1 MSDDLI
7 KKLFEATDHARV
19 TGGDFAGRE
28 AFCPQTP
35 TAKQLEFDKVD
46 AKEALFGGAA
56 GGGKSS
62 ALLYTAMK
70 YVHDPRYSALLV
82 RKTYADLSKP
92 GALLDRIQEW
102 VAGTAATYNAMLK
115 RVTFPSGAKIS
126 FGHLESANAHLAFQG
141 AEYQMVGVDELT
153 QLPERQYRYLLS
165 RLRRLSDRDTPLRSR
180 NSANPGGP
188 GHQWTYDRFVGPNAV
203 GVYIPSRLHDNPHLD
218 AESYREQL
226 ALLDP
231 VTRAQLLDGSWVR
244 DGSNRMWLYDDAV
257 NKGVP
262 DEGEVY
268 SHVIGLDLG
277 ASARSATTAWVV
289 LGYHP
294 HSPKCWV
301 IESGTRA
308 TKSPSEI
315 AEILQD
321 LLNRYEVYRVVVDHG
336 GLGVGY
342 IEEFVTR
349 HRLPAEAA
357 DKRDRLTALKLV
369 NGAFHR
375 GELIVT
381 PGNQQLEQELLQTE
395 WNEKGTDSAP
405 GSPDHLSDALRY
417 AYKFVT
423 SFCWSEKPKPA
434 PKHGTEEWA
443 RREEEKMRKA
453 AQQPAKPGRSD
464 WWR

>member
-1 MSDDLI
+1 
-7 KKLFEATDHARV
+7 
-19 TGGDFAGRE
+19 
-28 AFCPQTP
+28 
-35 TAKQLEFDKVD
+35 
-46 AKEALFGGAA
+46 
-56 GGGKSS
+56 
-62 ALLYTAMK
+62 MK

-231 VTRAQLLDGSWVR
+231 VTRAQLLDGSWIR

-257 NKGVP
+257 NAGVP

-277 ASARSATTAWVV
+277 ASARAATTAWVV

-357 DKRDRLTALKLV
+357 DKQDRLTALKLV

-405 GSPDHLSDALRY
+405 AAPTISRTRCGTRTSLSPLSVGPKNRNRPRNTGPKSGRAEKRKRCGRPRNNPRNRAGRIGGAENLNGFAESGGSLL
-417 AYKFVT
+417 
-423 SFCWSEKPKPA
+423 
-434 PKHGTEEWA
+434 
-443 RREEEKMRKA
+443 M
-453 AQQPAKPGRSD
+453 
-464 WWR
+464 